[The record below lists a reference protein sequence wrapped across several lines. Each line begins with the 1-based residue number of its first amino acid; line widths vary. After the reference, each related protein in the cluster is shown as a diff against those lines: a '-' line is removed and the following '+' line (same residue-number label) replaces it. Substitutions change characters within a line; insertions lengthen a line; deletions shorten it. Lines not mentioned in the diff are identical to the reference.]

1 MHSEITHDL
10 KWWNLQVTIY
20 KRIKIKIKKILEN
33 KSTGMQEESIGTY
46 FIPI

>member
-20 KRIKIKIKKILEN
+20 KKIKIILEN

>member
-20 KRIKIKIKKILEN
+20 KKKKKLKILEN

>member
-20 KRIKIKIKKILEN
+20 KKKKLKKKILEN

>member
-20 KRIKIKIKKILEN
+20 IKKQKKKKLEN